1 MESIVRHTYD
11 AALKLQAP
19 GSANITTTTASSQVD
34 IQKITKSVR
43 GALAGRFG
51 EGSFDVVFHVGALD
65 RTTGDETYVLTA
77 NTYDLNGVNPVT
89 HFTRNVLIGDL
100 GTTLTFKSDVKT
112 LGLEDP
118 AAVFFGLNLTL
129 AGTTPILGYWAF
141 VAPNLS
147 N

>member
-1 MESIVRHTYD
+1 MESIVRHAYD

-19 GSANITTTTASSQVD
+19 GTAAITATAATSQVD

-43 GALAGRFG
+43 GALNGRFG
-51 EGSFDVVFHVGALD
+51 EGSFDVVFHTTALD
-65 RTTGDETYVLTA
+65 HTTGDETYSVA
-77 NTYDLNGVNPVT
+77 FQTYDLNGANGVT
-89 HFTRNVLIGDL
+89 HETRLLTIADL
-100 GTTLTFKSDVKT
+100 GLTYNWKFDVKT

-118 AAVFFGLNLTL
+118 NAVFFGLNITL
-129 AGTTPILGYWAF
+129 AGTTPILQYWAF

>member
-19 GSANITTTTASSQVD
+19 GSANITSTTASSQVD

-43 GALAGRFG
+43 GALNGRFG
-51 EGSFDVVFHVGALD
+51 EGSFDVVLHVAALD
-65 RTTGDETYVLTA
+65 HTTGDETYSVA
-77 NTYDLNGVNPVT
+77 FQTYDANGANGVT
-89 HFTRNVLIGDL
+89 HETRLLTTTDL
-100 GTTLTFKSDVKT
+100 GLTLTFKFDAKT
-112 LGLEDP
+112 LGLEDAN
-118 AAVFFGLNLTL
+118 AAFFGLNVTL